1 MIFLESILNFDLAIF
16 EFFESTMRVAWL
28 TPIMKIITMLGDDG
42 IFFIALGLVM
52 LIFKKTRKAGLVC
65 LGSLLV
71 MTLLNNELIKPIME
85 RPRPYNLHI
94 LPQATEEA
102 LQYYVSKAIDA
113 AKESG
118 KTLTAEEIAAIT
130 AEVRADKA
138 ASFDW
143 KGCFGLI
150 DWSKYVPAEWGTR
163 YVWPEIVHK
172 MEAKS
177 LSFPSGHT
185 SSAFTFAMA
194 FTMVCKKHA
203 SKLATIKVAIF
214 TFVFAILMG
223 VSRVFVGVHYPSDVI
238 VASVMGIIYAVI
250 GYFIFATLYD
260 LVYKAVTK
268 KKA

>member
-1 MIFLESILNFDLAIF
+1 MEAILNFDLAIF
-16 EFFESTMRVAWL
+16 EFIDKLRDIDLLREIMETITVA
-28 TPIMKIITMLGDDG
+28 GNDG
-42 IFFIALGLVM
+42 YIFIAFGLVM
-52 LIFKKTRKAGLVC
+52 LFFKKTRKAGLVC

-71 MTLLNNELIKPIME
+71 MTLLNNELIKPLME
-85 RPRPYNLHI
+85 RPRPYNLAI
-94 LPQATEEA
+94 LPEAAALAKTE
-102 LQYYVSKAIDA
+102 Y
-113 AKESG
+113 G
-118 KTLTAEEIAAIT
+118 K
-130 AEVRADKA
+130 D
-138 ASFDW
+138 FDW
-143 KGCFGLI
+143 VGLFGKL
-150 DWSKYVPAEWGTR
+150 DWNVSPEFAEKWSAG
-163 YVWPEIVHK
+163 YVWPDIVDK
-172 MEAKS
+172 MESKS